1 MRHIIICLAII
12 TIGATTA
19 LANIGQNDRL
29 DRVVALHAQKTRDAT
44 QGAQEFP
51 DQFQNPE
58 LTPML
63 AEIKAVLD
71 SARVREAE
79 LMSRHPEK
87 SQNLPG
93 SPLVMALAAHKKAT
107 HLQVLHIQARF
118 AHLEGRTE
126 LEQRILSS
134 IADFERPAT
143 PGAPRMQPVPVSTAG
158 PISNRR

>member
-1 MRHIIICLAII
+1 MRHLIISLIIITVFAASVCAK
-12 TIGATTA
+12 TDTD
-19 LANIGQNDRL
+19 DRL
-29 DRVVALHAQKTRDAT
+29 DRVVALHAQKTQNT
-44 QGAQEFP
+44 IQGAQELKN
-51 DQFQNPE
+51 QFENPE
-58 LTPML
+58 LTPVL

-71 SARVREAE
+71 SARVVEAE
-79 LMSRHPEK
+79 LMSRHPEH

-134 IADFERPAT
+134 IADIERPAT
-143 PGAPRMQPVPVSTAG
+143 PGAPGMQPVPAPTAG
-158 PISNRR
+158 PIRNPR

>member
-1 MRHIIICLAII
+1 MRHVIYSLIII
-12 TIGATTA
+12 TVFATSVCAKIDTD
-19 LANIGQNDRL
+19 DRL
-29 DRVVALHAQKTRDAT
+29 NRVVALHAQKTRNAT
-44 QGAQEFP
+44 QGAPEFK
-51 DQFQNPE
+51 NPE

-71 SARVREAE
+71 SSRVIEAE
-79 LMSRHPEK
+79 LMSRHPEH

-107 HLQVLHIQARF
+107 HLEVLHIQARF

-143 PGAPRMQPVPVSTAG
+143 PGVPGMQPVPVPTAG
-158 PISNRR
+158 PISNQR

>member
-1 MRHIIICLAII
+1 MRHIIIGMAII
-12 TIGATTA
+12 TIGAKTA
-19 LANIGQNDRL
+19 SANIGQNDRL

-44 QGAQEFP
+44 QGAQEFE
-51 DQFQNPE
+51 NPG

-134 IADFERPAT
+134 IAGFERPAT